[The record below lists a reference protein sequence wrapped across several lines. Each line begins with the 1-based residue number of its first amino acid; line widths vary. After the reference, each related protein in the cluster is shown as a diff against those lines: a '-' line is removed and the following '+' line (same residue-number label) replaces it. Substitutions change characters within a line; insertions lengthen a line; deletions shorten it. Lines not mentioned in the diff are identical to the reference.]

1 MWSKLADV
9 VKQGAPL
16 LGTVLAGSGGRAVGK
31 LVANVLGTA
40 EGDEDA
46 AVAALRSNPD
56 KLVELRKLE
65 LEHKTEFER
74 IQLEEARLEMQD
86 RDSARRRNVD
96 QVRVTGRADY
106 NMVVLGWLI
115 ILGFF
120 VTMGILFWKG
130 LPESGGEIVYMM
142 FGTLTAAFTAVVAY
156 YFGSS
161 AGSKAKDA
169 KLAAGGLR

>member
-9 VKQGAPL
+9 VKQTAPL
-16 LGTVLAGSGGRAVGK
+16 LGTVLAGSGGHAVGK
-31 LVANVLGTA
+31 LVANVLGTP
-40 EGDEDA
+40 EHDEDA
-46 AVAALRSNPD
+46 AIAVVSANPD

-65 LEHKTEFER
+65 LAHKMEFER

-86 RDSARRRNVD
+86 RDSARRRNVE
-96 QVRVTGRADY
+96 QVNVTGRADY

-115 ILGFF
+115 VLGFF
-120 VTMGILFWKG
+120 VTMAILFWKG

-169 KLAAGGLR
+169 KLARG

>member
-1 MWSKLADV
+1 MWSKLAEV

-16 LGTVLAGSGGRAVGK
+16 LGTVLAGGGGRAVGK
-31 LVANVLGTA
+31 LVANVLGTPA
-40 EGDEDA
+40 DDEDA
-46 AVAALRSNPD
+46 AVAALKANPA
-56 KLVELRKLE
+56 KLVELQKLQMDHKVE
-65 LEHKTEFER
+65 LER
-74 IQLEEARLEMQD
+74 IELEDARLEMQD
-86 RDSARRRNVD
+86 RDSARNRNVE
-96 QVRVTGRADY
+96 QVKVTGRADY

-115 ILGFF
+115 VLGFF

-130 LPESGGEIVYMM
+130 LPAEGGEIVYMM

-169 KLAAGGLR
+169 KLSR

>member
-1 MWSKLADV
+1 MWNKLANV

-16 LGTVLAGSGGRAVGK
+16 LGTVLAGSGGHAVGK
-31 LVANVLGTA
+31 LVANVLGTP
-40 EGDEDA
+40 EDDEDA
-46 AVAALRSNPD
+46 AVAALSSNPD
-56 KLVELRKLE
+56 KLVELRKFE
-65 LEHKTEFER
+65 LDHKMEFER

-86 RDSARRRNVD
+86 RDSARRRNVE
-96 QVRVTGRADY
+96 QVNITGRADY

-115 ILGFF
+115 IVGFF
-120 VTMGILFWKG
+120 VTMGILFWQG

-169 KLAAGGLR
+169 KLADR